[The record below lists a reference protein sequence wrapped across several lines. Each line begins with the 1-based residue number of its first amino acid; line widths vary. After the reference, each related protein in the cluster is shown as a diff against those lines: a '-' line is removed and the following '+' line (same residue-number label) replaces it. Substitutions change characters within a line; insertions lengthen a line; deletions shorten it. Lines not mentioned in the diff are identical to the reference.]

1 MKISDMLEEVVARQI
16 LDSRGVPAV
25 EVDMHTVIG
34 VFRDSCPSGA
44 STGTME
50 AKVVLDKEDNYDGK
64 GVSRAIFNIRT
75 IIVPN
80 LASLD
85 VKVSAQDKIDL
96 FLCDLDGTH
105 DKRRLGANAILPM
118 SLAFARAGAVYK
130 NMSLREYVSRI
141 AGTRMKMPQP
151 FFNVINGGMHSGNGL
166 AFQEMMITFCYDT
179 YTENLKQAL
188 RFYKRLKQTIAE
200 KYGPLATNVGDE
212 GGFAPP
218 VQSVEEALD
227 LITKTHNGHGFENM
241 RIGIDSAANSFYR
254 DGRYEFNGR
263 TFSSEEFVSFYAD
276 LVDKYP
282 LIFSLEDPFSED
294 DAEAWNS
301 LHARLQGRVRIVG
314 DDLTVTNQKRLQQA
328 IDQRLCDTLLVKI
341 NQIGTVSEAIA
352 AVKLA
357 RTAGMHVMVSHRSGE
372 TEDTFICDFA
382 VGLGAEYIKAGAPCR
397 GERISKYNQL
407 LRMEEAMIREKKK

>member
-1 MKISDMLEEVVARQI
+1 MKISDMFEEVVARQI

-50 AKVVLDKEDNYDGK
+50 AKVVLDKEDDYDGK
-64 GVSRAIFNIRT
+64 GVSRALFNIRT
-75 IIVPN
+75 IIVPK

-85 VKVSAQDKIDL
+85 VKVSAQDKIDS
-96 FLCDLDGTH
+96 FLCDLDGTP

-118 SLAFARAGAVYK
+118 SLAFTRAGAVYK

-141 AGTRMKMPQP
+141 AGTKMKMPQP

-166 AFQEMMITFCYDT
+166 AFQEVMVAFCYDT

-188 RFYKRLKQTIAE
+188 RFYRKLKQTIAE
-200 KYGPLATNVGDE
+200 KYGPEATSVGDE

-227 LITKTHNGHGFENM
+227 LIMKTHDEHGFGNM
-241 RIGIDSAANSFYR
+241 KIGIDSAANSFCR
-254 DGRYEFNGR
+254 DGKYELNGR
-263 TFSSEEFVSFYAD
+263 VLSSAELVGFYAD
-276 LVDKYP
+276 LVGRYS
-282 LIFSLEDPFSED
+282 LIFSLEDPFSEE
-294 DAEAWNS
+294 DAEAWKA
-301 LHARLQGRVRIVG
+301 LHERLQGRVRVVG
-314 DDLTVTNQKRLQQA
+314 DDLTVTNQKRLREA

-352 AVKLA
+352 AVQLA

-397 GERISKYNQL
+397 GERIAKYNQL
-407 LRMEEAMIREKKK
+407 LRMEEAMRKEKHE